1 MLRRLSRSDRTKAA
15 ALDVLRA
22 SRGYLAALLAFLTAT
37 ALLLHAASLPPAP
50 SAQEVIVRVPEGA
63 TDRQVADALHEQ
75 GLIRSRAAFAVIRHI
90 GYEGR
95 PFVPGTYRFRKDTR
109 LFAILDR
116 LVNGEIAVQKVTFPE
131 GFTIRQMA
139 RRLGD
144 LGVTDADLFQELA
157 SSGAAR
163 FGIETP
169 NGSLEGYLFPDTYFL
184 PLGITPE
191 QVVRRMLDNLERRVV
206 HPLREEIRRSGLS
219 LHEVLTIAS
228 LIERE
233 ARIPGDRPLIASV
246 IHNRLR
252 LGMPLQIDAT
262 VLYAMGQH
270 KSRVLYRDLK
280 VDSEYNTY
288 RNRGLPPGPIA
299 NPGLACIEAAL
310 RPARTD
316 YLYYVAAPD
325 GSHLF
330 AVSLEGHRA
339 NIRKVRG
346 R

>member
-1 MLRRLSRSDRTKAA
+1 MLRRLSRSDRLKAA

-139 RRLGD
+139 SRMR
-144 LGVTDADLFQELA
+144 TFFR
-157 SSGAAR
+157 SS
-163 FGIETP
+163 
-169 NGSLEGYLFPDTYFL
+169 
-184 PLGITPE
+184 
-191 QVVRRMLDNLERRVV
+191 
-206 HPLREEIRRSGLS
+206 
-219 LHEVLTIAS
+219 
-228 LIERE
+228 
-233 ARIPGDRPLIASV
+233 
-246 IHNRLR
+246 
-252 LGMPLQIDAT
+252 
-262 VLYAMGQH
+262 
-270 KSRVLYRDLK
+270 
-280 VDSEYNTY
+280 
-288 RNRGLPPGPIA
+288 PPPA
-299 NPGLACIEAAL
+299 PPGLASRPRMEAWKATCFRTRTFFRWAL
-310 RPARTD
+310 RRNRWCAGCWTT
-316 YLYYVAAPD
+316 LNAASFTRF
-325 GSHLF
+325 GRRSAA
-330 AVSLEGHRA
+330 AVCPCTKCSPSQA
-339 NIRKVRG
+339 
-346 R
+346 